1 VRTMVIVKKGDCEH
15 CGRFYRYSLWDCGFG
30 GNSYAY
36 CDKCGMLG
44 ILNYSN
50 PQVAGFPP
58 LSQQYAEIDASWE
71 ELLGPCV
78 CGGHFR
84 RGAAP
89 RCPDCLEQ
97 LSPVHAAKHI
107 ATQTTAAAK
116 GWQWQNNWSGVYCM
130 AMDDPNAPGNPRQM
144 IDPILKPDIAKTR
157 TRWARMLSF
166 GR

>member
-1 VRTMVIVKKGDCEH
+1 MCLRWT
-15 CGRFYRYSLWDCGFG
+15 
-30 GNSYAY
+30 
-36 CDKCGMLG
+36 
-44 ILNYSN
+44 
-50 PQVAGFPP
+50 
-58 LSQQYAEIDASWE
+58 
-71 ELLGPCV
+71 
-78 CGGHFR
+78 FR